1 MNFKPNENIFRFLF
15 VSPAWFVG
23 ATDRED
29 FDLTVSFP
37 SFDRK
42 GKDELTLN
50 GPYSRSKFMLSVEVA
65 PVEKKIGAFHPMYEW
80 VGEEVSALLGG
91 FYGKLVLNL
100 GHYQAGSFLT
110 VPATWD
116 RPCESY
122 SKPPFNSTPR
132 KPDGPKLELPLAGEI
147 IANYIGDNRE
157 DKRLSYVL
165 RACEFYR
172 MALENY
178 HERPEMSFTLLAS
191 ALESLVE
198 MRTYTDAEM
207 YDEKLLSDLAA
218 IKTECV
224 DGEKIVA
231 KLKGRLFQ
239 VRRKVVALV
248 DDFLPDAFFSQREA
262 GRAFGVVKDRIELRQ
277 RMLGAYDI
285 RSKILHTG
293 DRSGIWFI
301 ANDHEG
307 CEIGLG
313 KPVMKDARLV
323 EMLCSSVN
331 LAGLERITSTVLRS
345 AIDRWLQARSRSPA
359 L

>member
-1 MNFKPNENIFRFLF
+1 MNFKPDENIFRFLF

-42 GKDELTLN
+42 GKDELALN

-65 PVEKKIGAFHPMYEW
+65 PVEKKVGVVQPMYEW

-100 GHYQAGSFLT
+100 GHYQAGRFLT

-116 RPCESY
+116 RPCESHA
-122 SKPPFNSTPR
+122 KPPFNSTPR
-132 KPDGPKLELPLAGEI
+132 KPDGPKLELPLAAEM
-147 IANYIGDNRE
+147 IANYIADNRE

-198 MRTYTDAEM
+198 MRAYTDAEL

-218 IKTECV
+218 IQTECK

-231 KLKGRLFQ
+231 RLKG
-239 VRRKVVALV
+239 
-248 DDFLPDAFFSQREA
+248 
-262 GRAFGVVKDRIELRQ
+262 
-277 RMLGAYDI
+277 
-285 RSKILHTG
+285 
-293 DRSGIWFI
+293 
-301 ANDHEG
+301 
-307 CEIGLG
+307 
-313 KPVMKDARLV
+313 
-323 EMLCSSVN
+323 
-331 LAGLERITSTVLRS
+331 
-345 AIDRWLQARSRSPA
+345 
-359 L
+359 